1 MTTPQMDALDDARNA
16 KKRAKTG
23 RRDRSNEAQV
33 RISADAL
40 ARLDE
45 QCDRLMLGRN
55 LVLDRAVENM
65 ADWLATRPDPLA
77 DWPKPMPPRQ
87 IPPPRIDHDPKPTPE
102 AG

>member
-1 MTTPQMDALDDARNA
+1 MTTPQMDALDDATRRNRSA
-16 KKRAKTG
+16 
-23 RRDRSNEAQV
+23 RRSRDETQV
-33 RISADAL
+33 RISTAAI
-40 ARLDE
+40 AKLDE